1 MGRPAFQITRAV
13 HRAALIA
20 RDRPAVMDGEVR
32 RTWGEFASRVARLAG
47 GLRRIGLAPGDR
59 LAILSWNGAP
69 YLELY
74 YAVPWAGALVM
85 PMNIRLAAPEILA
98 QIADAEPS
106 ILFVDAAFAR
116 MLPELSGRMPSV
128 RTVVST
134 ADVPG
139 THPYQALID
148 EGPAIGDE
156 ERSDDD
162 VFGVF
167 YTGGTTAASKGVML
181 THTNIVVNAYHM
193 ALDIGFAG
201 DDVYL
206 HVAPMFHLADSAN
219 TFAVTM
225 MTAAHAF
232 VPAFDVAKTLEA
244 FQSHRVTRTLL
255 VPTMVN
261 AVVNSPELARY
272 DLSSLRS
279 ILYGGSPMAPA
290 VMAKALDGLKC
301 RLFQGYGMTET
312 SPVLTFLTPEDHVAG
327 LRGGDEKA
335 QARLR
340 SAGRPVPNVDVR
352 ILDLHGRPVPPG
364 EIGEICARGPN
375 VMKGYWR
382 NPEATEEALRGGYMH
397 TGDLGFM
404 DEDGYVFLV
413 DRAKDMIVSG
423 GENVYCVE
431 VETALYSHPAVLEA
445 AVFGVPCDQLGE
457 RVHAVVVLR
466 PGGQASGEELVGHC
480 RRRLGGYKC
489 PKSVELRAEPLPKSG
504 AGKILKRDLRAPFW
518 KGQERQIH

>member
-1 MGRPAFQITRAV
+1 LGRSAFQITRAV

-20 RDRPAVMDGEVR
+20 GDRPAILDGEVR
-32 RTWGEFASRVARLAG
+32 RTWADFAARVRRLAG

-59 LAILSWNGAP
+59 LAILSLNGAA

-85 PMNIRLAAPEILA
+85 PINIRLAPAEILA

-106 ILFVDAAFAR
+106 VLFVDAAFAR
-116 MLPELSGRMPSV
+116 MLPELEGRMPSV

-134 ADVPG
+134 ADAPG
-139 THPYQALID
+139 ARSYEPLVE

-156 ERSDDD
+156 GRSDDD
-162 VFGVF
+162 VYGVF

-193 ALDIGFAG
+193 ALDIAFAG

-225 MTAAHAF
+225 MCAAHAF
-232 VPAFDVAKTLEA
+232 VPAFDVTKTLEA
-244 FQSHRVTRTLL
+244 FQSYRVTRTLL
-255 VPTMVN
+255 VPTMLN

-272 DLSSLRS
+272 DVSSLRS

-290 VMAKALDGLKC
+290 VMAKTLRGLRC

-327 LRGGDEKA
+327 LRGGDAKA
-335 QARLR
+335 EARLR
-340 SAGRPVPNVDVR
+340 SAGRPVANVDVA
-352 ILDLHGRPVPPG
+352 ILDPQGRALPPG
-364 EIGEICARGPN
+364 EVGEICARGPN

-382 NPEATEEALRGGYMH
+382 KPEATAEALRGGYMH

-404 DEDGYVFLV
+404 DAEGYVFLV

-431 VETALYSHPAVLEA
+431 VETALYAHPAVLEA
-445 AVFGVPCDQLGE
+445 AVFGIPCDQLGE

-466 PGGQASGEELVGHC
+466 PGERASCEELVSHC
-480 RRRLGGYKC
+480 RRNLGGYKC
-489 PKSVELRAEPLPKSG
+489 PKSVDLRADPLPKSG

>member
-1 MGRPAFQITRAV
+1 MGQSAFQITRAV
-13 HRAALIA
+13 QRAALVA
-20 RDRPAVMDGEVR
+20 RDRPAILDGAVR
-32 RTWGEFASRVARLAG
+32 RTWGEFARRVQRLAG
-47 GLRRIGLAPGDR
+47 GLRRAGLAPGDR
-59 LAILSWNGAP
+59 LAILSLNGAP

-85 PMNIRLAAPEILA
+85 PINIRLAPAEILA

-106 ILFVDAAFAR
+106 LLFVDAAFAR
-116 MLPELSGRMPSV
+116 MLPELSGKMPSV
-128 RTVVST
+128 RKVIST
-134 ADVPG
+134 AEAPG
-139 THPYQALID
+139 THPYEPLVEQGPPIED
-148 EGPAIGDE
+148 EN
-156 ERSDDD
+156 RSDDD
-162 VFGVF
+162 VYGVF

-193 ALDIGFAG
+193 ALDIGFAE

-225 MTAAHAF
+225 MGAAHAF
-232 VPAFDVAKTLEA
+232 VPAFDVTKTLEA
-244 FQSHRVTRTLL
+244 FQSYRVTRTLL
-255 VPTMVN
+255 VPTMLN

-272 DLSSLRS
+272 DVSSLRS

-290 VMAKALDGLKC
+290 VMAKALDGLRC
-301 RLFQGYGMTET
+301 LLFQGYGMTET
-312 SPVLTFLTPEDHVAG
+312 SPVLTFLTPEDHVKG
-327 LRGGDEKA
+327 LRGGDAKA
-335 QARLR
+335 EARLR

-352 ILDLHGRPVPPG
+352 ILDPQGRALPPG

-375 VMKGYWR
+375 IMKGYWR
-382 NPEATEEALRGGYMH
+382 KPEASAEALRGGFMH

-445 AVFGVPCDQLGE
+445 AVFGVPCGELGE
-457 RVHAVVVLR
+457 RVHAVVVLK
-466 PGGQASGEELVGHC
+466 PGQRASGEDLVGHC
-480 RRRLGGYKC
+480 RRTLGGYKC
-489 PKSVELRAEPLPKSG
+489 PKSVDLRDEPLPKSG